1 MEFSGD
7 LLLYL
12 QFSVSL
18 PHADSSPPP
27 CAFTLLSPRQLF
39 SAGRLET
46 FSSLSSIRSHCQ
58 DFICASQGGFWEGGA
73 YDSHRTPTS
82 MAQRGYW
89 KGMVCDPQLATS
101 NLCVSATPRFQEVKA
116 STASGTKAGYLQLEA
131 SRWWPWTLKGKQD
144 PALELEIVV
153 GISIS

>member
-1 MEFSGD
+1 MEFSRD

-18 PHADSSPPP
+18 PHTDSSPPP
-27 CAFTLLSPRQLF
+27 CAFILLSPRQLF
-39 SAGRLET
+39 SARSLET
-46 FSSLSSIRSHCQ
+46 FSSLSSIGSHCQ
-58 DFICASQGGFWEGGA
+58 DFICASQGDFREEGA

-89 KGMVCDPQLATS
+89 KGKVCDPQSAAS
-101 NLCVSATPRFQEVKA
+101 NLCVSATPRFQEVKT
-116 STASGTKAGYLQLEA
+116 STASGTKAGDLQLEA

-144 PALELEIVV
+144 PAPELLEIVV
-153 GISIS
+153 RIS